1 MRPLQRKVSEYEEN
15 EKELESEIEQCKHAI
30 EHALSK
36 VRPNCRL
43 AAFRDRLEDDDM
55 NTFTAQDEEM
65 QKFEGALLE
74 TKTDM
79 EKNSQVCFCVCLCGC
94 GGWCVCLCV
103 CLCVCGGVGGF
114 VCGCGGGGGF
124 GYVMIPSD
132 DSSLS

>member
-1 MRPLQRKVSEYEEN
+1 MRPLQRKVSEYEDN

-79 EKNSQVCFCVCLCGC
+79 EKNSQVCVCVWVCACVCGCVCVFVSVFVCVCLCGC
-94 GGWCVCLCV
+94 GCVCLCV
-103 CLCVCGGVGGF
+103 AVGVD
-114 VCGCGGGGGF
+114 
-124 GYVMIPSD
+124 M
-132 DSSLS
+132 L